1 MNEKVKVSVVCI
13 TYNQEK
19 YVSKMLESLVN
30 QKTSFRYEILIHDD
44 ASTDETPN
52 IIRKYEKRFPNL
64 IKAICNEQNQF
75 ALGKNPNIEQNYPRV
90 KGKYIAYCEG
100 DDYWSDENKL
110 QLQYDS
116 LEKNDDCSVCVHS
129 VNCISENDTVLE
141 QSFPII
147 EIPEGII
154 LSNEYYKLE
163 LCKTGWL
170 FQTSS
175 YFIRTSVVRKF
186 VNDYKEN
193 TYPVGDLPLILFSVA
208 QGNCYYIKRFMSCY
222 RMNSGGYMT
231 KLKYNKNRITH
242 CKEFINGHKN
252 FDKITRFKYHQ
263 YFEYAIKEREIE
275 IFLNEK
281 NYRKIWSNKYYEN
294 RKNMSL
300 RRKILLA
307 IGFIFPNIAYE
318 IERNIDGWAD

>member
-1 MNEKVKVSVVCI
+1 M
-13 TYNQEK
+13 T
-19 YVSKMLESLVN
+19 
-30 QKTSFRYEILIHDD
+30 F
-44 ASTDETPN
+44 
-52 IIRKYEKRFPNL
+52 
-64 IKAICNEQNQF
+64 
-75 ALGKNPNIEQNYPRV
+75 
-90 KGKYIAYCEG
+90 
-100 DDYWSDENKL
+100 
-110 QLQYDS
+110 
-116 LEKNDDCSVCVHS
+116 
-129 VNCISENDTVLE
+129 
-141 QSFPII
+141 
-147 EIPEGII
+147 
-154 LSNEYYKLE
+154 
-163 LCKTGWL
+163 
-170 FQTSS
+170 
-175 YFIRTSVVRKF
+175 
-186 VNDYKEN
+186 
-193 TYPVGDLPLILFSVA
+193 
-208 QGNCYYIKRFMSCY
+208 
-222 RMNSGGYMT
+222 T